1 MSIPPAFERDPTLA
15 SLETRVLHC
24 GVDRGR
30 PFVLLEDTVFY
41 PEGGGQP
48 CDLGTVNGV
57 AVLEVQKR
65 EGEIRHYLAG
75 AIPEGGAS
83 LQLDWIRRFDHMQ
96 QHTGQHL
103 LTALAQDRFHWATTA
118 FHLGT
123 TVCDIE
129 LDTPAISAAGLDRLE
144 EAVAE
149 AIRARR
155 EVSAR
160 WVSPEAYGQEEVRSR
175 GLPEGH
181 EGGIRLVEIAGV
193 DLNTCGGTHLRHTG
207 EIETLKLLG
216 TESIRGG
223 TRLFFVAGRRARQRL
238 GDHER
243 RTASFRTL
251 LGAPDEDLLPALQIR
266 LDQLLALDRRCR
278 KLEEELAGALSAAL
292 AARPDAFVEAHLEG
306 RDAAFLQR
314 LARMITG
321 IDPAKVVFLTTEQA
335 GQGLFFLGGGE
346 VAALDVAAA
355 GREVVS
361 LLGAKGGGAGKTFQG
376 KAPDLAARAQAVA
389 HLKNLVAP
397 CN

>member
-1 MSIPPAFERDPTLA
+1 MSIQPAYERDPTTA

-24 GVDRGR
+24 GEERGR
-30 PFVLLEDTVFY
+30 PFVLLEDTLFY

-48 CDLGTVNGV
+48 CDLGRVNGV
-57 AVLEVQKR
+57 AVVDVQKR
-65 EGEIRHYLAG
+65 EGELRHYLAT
-75 AIPEGGAS
+75 AIPEGAAS
-83 LQLDWIRRFDHMQ
+83 LKLDWHRRFDHMQ

-103 LTALAQDRFHWATTA
+103 LTAVAQDRFQWATTA
-118 FHLGT
+118 FHLGA

-129 LDTPAISAAGLDRLE
+129 LDAPSLSAADLDRLE
-144 EAVAE
+144 EAVA
-149 AIRARR
+149 ADIRARR
-155 EVSAR
+155 EVTAR
-160 WVSPEAYGQEEVRSR
+160 WVTLEAYGQETVRSR

-181 EGGIRLVEIAGV
+181 QGDIRLVAIAGL

-251 LGAPDEDLLPALQIR
+251 LGAPDEELLPALQIK
-266 LDQLLALDRRCR
+266 LDQLLVLDRRCR
-278 KLEEELAGALSAAL
+278 KLEEELAGSLAEAL
-292 AARPDAFVEAHLEG
+292 AARSETFVEAHLEG
-306 RDAAFLQR
+306 RDAASLQR

-321 IDPAKVVFLTTEQA
+321 LAPAKVVFLTTEQA
-335 GQGLFFLGGGE
+335 GQGLFFLCAGE
-346 VAALDVAAA
+346 AATLDVAAA
-355 GREVVS
+355 GRGVAQ

-389 HLKNLVAP
+389 HLKTLVAP
-397 CN
+397 